1 MYLWIENE
9 WFSIA
14 MLIWDGSEFVFF
26 SYGPTSSDILR
37 LEGTGS
43 WWLVGDSRNG
53 LSQDLRPTIAY
64 TFGMWWGE
72 IHRLNGGG
80 ICEDLVESKNLA
92 ELIKWAFLL

>member
-1 MYLWIENE
+1 MSDFPLPCSYEMVLSL
-9 WFSIA
+9 F
-14 MLIWDGSEFVFF
+14 FF

-64 TFGMWWGE
+64 TFGMW
-72 IHRLNGGG
+72 
-80 ICEDLVESKNLA
+80 
-92 ELIKWAFLL
+92 